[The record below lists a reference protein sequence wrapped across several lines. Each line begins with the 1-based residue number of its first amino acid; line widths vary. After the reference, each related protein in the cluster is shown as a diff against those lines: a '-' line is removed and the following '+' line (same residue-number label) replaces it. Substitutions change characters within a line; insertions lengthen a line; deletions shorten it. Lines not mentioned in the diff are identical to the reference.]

1 MSAKFRV
8 TRVYSN
14 SISGL
19 VLEGILKKGMAL
31 KTNDSIVRIT
41 RISVSNWFSFSNII
55 TLLAALLGGAV
66 CGNSTSHPNQVKSGS
81 KTVELTLTG
90 MNGVSIR
97 EGDIEFEEI
106 ALTNAEEDLMA
117 IDARDREL
125 MINRIVLFL
134 FLFCVALLLYY
145 LMH

>member
-1 MSAKFRV
+1 
-8 TRVYSN
+8 
-14 SISGL
+14 
-19 VLEGILKKGMAL
+19 
-31 KTNDSIVRIT
+31 
-41 RISVSNWFSFSNII
+41 
-55 TLLAALLGGAV
+55 
-66 CGNSTSHPNQVKSGS
+66 
-81 KTVELTLTG
+81 